1 MSLDRIS
8 LKGRR
13 VFARHGVCEH
23 ERRDGQEFV
32 IDADLWLDCR
42 AAAATGDLSLTADY
56 GAVAGR
62 LVSLASGPPVRLIE
76 TLAERL
82 AAACLPE
89 TGVEEAEITIH
100 KPHAPLPHRFSD
112 VTVIV
117 WRKRT

>member
-8 LKGRR
+8 LRGLR
-13 VFARHGVCEH
+13 VFAYHGVLEH

-32 IDADLWLDCR
+32 IDADLWLDTS
-42 AAAATGDLSLTADY
+42 AAAAQDDLSLTADY

-82 AAACLPE
+82 AAACLSEP
-89 TGVEEAEITIH
+89 GVQEAEITVH
-100 KPHAPLPHRFSD
+100 KPHAPLPHQFSD
-112 VTVIV
+112 VAVV
-117 WRKRT
+117 VRRART